1 MTEERQGTRSR
12 TIETRASEW
21 RANHHLRVYRGLA
34 VTACTL
40 ALAVTAATA
49 FTAWHVANYVIDAGW
64 SQPVV
69 VTVAV
74 AIVLGAVL
82 FAVTGARSL
91 VLSARAAGTSDVY
104 RGRALGAAAAE
115 SGWRSLAYSLALS
128 GLCVGAGF
136 LVVNDAAV
144 SRTFFDAGLIV
155 SSAGTILAAFVVNLE
170 IFAVSA
176 ALILVW
182 ALVIAVARTLPG
194 RAGRPLRALAIAY
207 CDFFRGLPVIIN
219 IYLIGF
225 GLPLTGLPFLKDL
238 SSNTYAII
246 ALTLTY
252 GAYTSEIYR
261 AGIESVHPSQIAAA
275 RSLGLSYFR
284 TLRHVVIPLAVRGV
298 IPPLLNNMI
307 SLQKDTA
314 LVAIIG
320 TIDAFNQ
327 SKIIASNHFNLSA
340 VTTVALIF
348 ILITIPQARFVD
360 RLIERDR
367 RRMRAGQ

>member
-1 MTEERQGTRSR
+1 MTAHEIQTG
-12 TIETRASEW
+12 RASVW
-21 RANHHLRVYRGLA
+21 RARNIVRVYGPR
-34 VTACTL
+34 
-40 ALAVTAATA
+40 A
-49 FTAWHVANYVIDAGW
+49 FTAFALALLTLIVVALSARHIATFVIGEGW
-64 SQPVV
+64 RPLPVYAAC
-69 VTVAV
+69 AV
-74 AIVLGAVL
+74 AVL
-82 FAVTGARSL
+82 FPIAALFVAGRG
-91 VLSARAAGTSDVY
+91 LSASYRARKVADVHAA
-104 RGRALGAAAAE
+104 RALGADASNA
-115 SGWRSLAYSLALS
+115 SWKSLAYSAALLV
-128 GLCVGAGF
+128 LCVLAWF
-136 LVVNDAAV
+136 MVVNDAAV
-144 SRTFFDAGLIV
+144 ARTFFDFELIV
-155 SSAGTILAAFVVNLE
+155 SSAGTILRAFGTNFY
-170 IFAVSA
+170 IFMVAG

-182 ALVIAVARTLPG
+182 ALVLAIARTLPG
-194 RAGRPLRALAIAY
+194 TAGKPIRTLAIIY
-207 CDFFRGLPVIIN
+207 CDLFRGLPAIIT

-225 GLPLTGLPFLKDL
+225 GLPLTGLPLLKDL

-252 GAYTSEIYR
+252 GAYTSEVYR

-284 TLRHVVIPLAVRGV
+284 TMRYVVIPLAIRGI
-298 IPPLLNNMI
+298 IPPLLNNFI

-360 RLIERDR
+360 RLIELDR
-367 RRMRAGQ
+367 RKMRSGA